1 MSGGG
6 FAFTVNTLQLASVS
20 PASGLPGTSVTFTGA
35 GFGSLQGSGTVWL
48 GSTAGQVL
56 SWSDTQIVA
65 AVAPTAVTG
74 IARVQQNGVWSKS
87 FGFIVPVAG
96 GNTVTPA
103 MLNMVVGD
111 THTIQALSPTGQ
123 PVTGLTWASS
133 DTTVVSLSTD
143 DPPLLTAK
151 AAGHITITA
160 GTASADVTVSAGAL
174 ALGTVVWSNP
184 GNGSGVTNIV
194 PAVPSASGVAD
205 VFAFQNDGTVQAIT
219 SDGITAW
226 TADVSQALAYSEPV
240 LPDFQGGLV
249 ALSFGDSNNWTG
261 SIVKFDGITG
271 QPYPAYTPPAQ
282 TSTTS
287 ANLWTGQPGIHTDG
301 TIFAME
307 TEGYGAFADWW
318 QQDSVIGI
326 DPTTGT
332 QKFTV
337 PVNYTS
343 SGHPLAA
350 NLEFGAYS
358 FIIAGDGYAYLPY
371 TYNNH
376 CDGDT
381 PQITHFMLLRINSSG
396 AYDKFEVMNW
406 VADWPLCANQYLSVN
421 TITNA
426 DQGILLTWE
435 LGYQLAPMV
444 ATAPHSLHR
453 PSRGYRVS
461 GTTPRFDDGLPPPTF
476 GMALTT
482 GASASVVSAPQVPGQ
497 TATVVPVLQAQD
509 GSFVGYAEDGN
520 TGNNDMVA
528 FDATGNVRWMVP
540 NEQPQIATADGGVIG
555 QSGITYD
562 QNGNATGQVAVPSQP
577 NWAGQIY
584 TIGTSGLQLDYSWV
598 GFGAGFWSLFGGN
611 PSGNATSV
619 PNLGLS
625 EGLPLWFL
633 SAGAS
638 SCKLGTDKI
647 QLGGTALPQFSSL
660 KQNLLTVLGSLT
672 PTSTCSTFFNS
683 NPQRA
688 PYFSQ
693 LTTAV
698 TRQVA
703 YDGLLSNL
711 SLYAAG
717 EWTQKD
723 TQKPTWP
730 LFQKV
735 AVCSQ
740 YWDGGHWSGTVAS
753 AQTQPPGTDAYIAT
767 QKNALKNLTQ
777 ATILHESLHNLTGL
791 DDPDLYNLL
800 TGKILPP
807 GPTVIINTVLEQNG
821 CAGK

>member
-1 MSGGG
+1 
-6 FAFTVNTLQLASVS
+6 
-20 PASGLPGTSVTFTGA
+20 
-35 GFGSLQGSGTVWL
+35 
-48 GSTAGQVL
+48 
-56 SWSDTQIVA
+56 
-65 AVAPTAVTG
+65 
-74 IARVQQNGVWSKS
+74 
-87 FGFIVPVAG
+87 
-96 GNTVTPA
+96 
-103 MLNMVVGD
+103 
-111 THTIQALSPTGQ
+111 
-123 PVTGLTWASS
+123 
-133 DTTVVSLSTD
+133 
-143 DPPLLTAK
+143 
-151 AAGHITITA
+151 
-160 GTASADVTVSAGAL
+160 
-174 ALGTVVWSNP
+174 
-184 GNGSGVTNIV
+184 
-194 PAVPSASGVAD
+194 
-205 VFAFQNDGTVQAIT
+205 
-219 SDGITAW
+219 
-226 TADVSQALAYSEPV
+226 
-240 LPDFQGGLV
+240 
-249 ALSFGDSNNWTG
+249 
-261 SIVKFDGITG
+261 
-271 QPYPAYTPPAQ
+271 
-282 TSTTS
+282 
-287 ANLWTGQPGIHTDG
+287 
-301 TIFAME
+301 ME

-562 QNGNATGQVAVPSQP
+562 QNGNATGQVRTGVP

-584 TIGTSGLQLDYSWV
+584 TVGTSTSGVELDSSWV
-598 GFGAGFWSLFGGN
+598 NFGSGFASVPGGN
-611 PSGNATSV
+611 PSGTATSV
-619 PNLGLS
+619 ANLGLS
-625 EGLPLWFL
+625 EGFPLWSLFGGGPKCVL
-633 SAGAS
+633 GAD
-638 SCKLGTDKI
+638 TDRVL
-647 QLGGTALPQFSSL
+647 LGGAASQQYTNLRQE
-660 KQNLLTVLGSLT
+660 LLTLLGSLT
-672 PTSTCSTFFNS
+672 PTSACAKFFNAD
-683 NPQRA
+683 PQRSA
-688 PYFSQ
+688 YLGR

-698 TRQVA
+698 TNQVA
-703 YDGLLSNL
+703 YDGLLANL
-711 SLYAAG
+711 SMYAAG
-717 EWTQKD
+717 EWTQKT
-723 TQKPTWP
+723 TQLVTWP
-730 LFQKV
+730 KFKTYP
-735 AVCSQ
+735 VCSQ
-740 YWDGGHWSGTVAS
+740 YWNGSRNWSRIVAT
-753 AQTQPPGTDAYIAT
+753 AQVQPPGTDVYLAT
-767 QKNALKNLTQ
+767 QKDALKNLTQ

-791 DDPDLYNLL
+791 DDPDLYKLL
-800 TGKILPP
+800 TGKKLPD
-807 GPTVIINTVLEQNG
+807 GPTAIINTVLEQNG
-821 CAGK
+821 CAGTQ